1 MSDLLGLGASGVRAY
16 QTALDIIGENIANA
30 NVPGYSRRQA
40 VITENPSAGTGY
52 PLVRDVKAGSGVN
65 VNNVLRAYNSFLT
78 NDARTA
84 AGDYGRAEA
93 RQGWLTEIQAYFNN
107 GTQGLSGRMTAFYNA
122 AQDVAT
128 DPTSGSARD
137 AFLASAEGVASQFR
151 SLAGSFDTT
160 RIGIKQDVDRSEE
173 NTSEL
178 QSLLGISY

>member
-93 RQGWLTEIQAYFNN
+93 RQG
-107 GTQGLSGRMTAFYNA
+107 
-122 AQDVAT
+122 
-128 DPTSGSARD
+128 
-137 AFLASAEGVASQFR
+137 
-151 SLAGSFDTT
+151 
-160 RIGIKQDVDRSEE
+160 RSEE
-173 NTSEL
+173 HTSEL
-178 QSLLGISY
+178 QSLMRNSYAVFSLKKKN